1 MTKKSI
7 VHEAVQDAKQLKEL
21 AVDAAME
28 KLVEKLTPSVRT
40 LVEKQLRTGKSEDV
54 DRLRRAADGYGETEF
69 EESIDKGDKQM
80 DDKELDL
87 EALVGMFPGLSEVES
102 EELPELSGEP
112 DGDEGPSAD
121 DDEQETDEA
130 SIPQL
135 GEGEEEEEEE
145 GEEMSEA
152 AKDEEEVDE
161 EVEISEA
168 DLKRVYEEARKAQKI
183 AEVMVTKG
191 FKDMSASGELDEV
204 DPAAGIADVKKG
216 DTHHNEKG
224 ALPPDRKDWT
234 VKEVK
239 TLIRKGMLE
248 NQSLKTENAKLKEML
263 KLTVSKLTETNLFNA
278 KVLHV
283 NKLFTG
289 GKLTKEQKK
298 SVVNSIDTAR
308 TVDEVKKISL
318 ALESTFRAT
327 GVMSEARKPRASTQ
341 GARTSGGANQQ
352 VLRES
357 VNNREN
363 SNYSRWQTLAGIV
376 NKK

>member
-1 MTKKSI
+1 
-7 VHEAVQDAKQLKEL
+7 
-21 AVDAAME
+21 
-28 KLVEKLTPSVRT
+28 
-40 LVEKQLRTGKSEDV
+40 
-54 DRLRRAADGYGETEF
+54 
-69 EESIDKGDKQM
+69 M
-80 DDKELDL
+80 DNKELDL

-112 DGDEGPSAD
+112 DGDEGPSA
-121 DDEQETDEA
+121 EGEEGEEEETDEA

-135 GEGEEEEEEE
+135 GEGEEEGEED
-145 GEEMSEA
+145 EMSEA

-168 DLKRVYEEARKAQKI
+168 DLKRVYEQARKAQKI

-239 TLIRKGMLE
+239 NLIRKGMQE
-248 NQSLKTENAKLKEML
+248 NQSLKAENKTLKEAL
-263 KLTVSKLTETNLFNA
+263 KSAVRSLTETNLFNA

-298 SVVNSIDTAR
+298 SVVNSIDTAKS
-308 TVDEVKKISL
+308 VDEVKRISL
-318 ALESTFRAT
+318 ALESTFRAS
-327 GVMSEARKPRASTQ
+327 GVMSEVRKPRASSQ
-341 GARTSGGANQQ
+341 GARTSGGANQE

-357 VNNREN
+357 VSNREN
-363 SNYSRWQTLAGIV
+363 PSYSRWQTLAGIV
-376 NKK
+376 KK